1 MCLWKNKTNS
11 SNVVAT
17 FVAFVGA
24 FEFVNQA
31 MSVCDSEFMYSK
43 KAVNQKIQMIEV
55 IDLL

>member
-1 MCLWKNKTNS
+1 M
-11 SNVVAT
+11 AT